1 MYSMSSGGER
11 AMFCLIVV
19 VKNNKERSTGH
30 SSVGAG
36 RSGQLCLSVLFH
48 RLLCFVLLAG
58 ELKNFKIFS
67 AFPFAFT
74 EKAVV
79 HFSVPIFSVDL

>member
-36 RSGQLCLSVLFH
+36 RSGQLYLSMSAETQIMSS
-48 RLLCFVLLAG
+48 LCFIVLLA
-58 ELKNFKIFS
+58 L
-67 AFPFAFT
+67 
-74 EKAVV
+74 
-79 HFSVPIFSVDL
+79 